1 MYGLPTST
9 ERKQQLPKK
18 AIYAKFDLP
27 TARRENFDA
36 DIARIDIVAVISPAT
51 IPALGEGAEVKGVYV
66 VDVQMKRR
74 EYDAKNILL
83 LNRLIAQNMLFALRY
98 EDQVQFAIFH
108 TKLFTTVWQPVEHAT
123 LPLSGLNLDAVWEN
137 MVKHIGQIEVAGDN
151 SLAQKTRLA
160 MMTVFATIAGCA
172 VICGFTVWCCIS
184 LVNRERQQIYVL
196 DGDIP
201 FLAERAAVDGG
212 GLDARD
218 AKALRAL
225 ADALQFVFM

>member
-51 IPALGEGAEVKGVYV
+51 IPALGEGTEVKGVYV

-83 LNRLIAQNMLFALRY
+83 LNRLIAQHMVFALRH

-108 TKLFTTVWQPVEHAT
+108 TKLFTTVWQPVEHVT

-137 MVKHIGQIEVAGDN
+137 IVKEIGQIEVADGRTLVEQIADN
-151 SLAQKTRLA
+151 DQRAKLLAQI
-160 MMTVFATIAGCA
+160 ATLERKMA
-172 VICGFTVWCCIS
+172 
-184 LVNRERQQIYVL
+184 NEKQPRRKREYFEQIKKL
-196 DGDIP
+196 KGNII
-201 FLAERAAVDGG
+201 
-212 GLDARD
+212 
-218 AKALRAL
+218 
-225 ADALQFVFM
+225 

>member
-83 LNRLIAQNMLFALRY
+83 LNRLIAQHMVFALRH

-108 TKLFTTVWQPVEHAT
+108 TKLFTTAWQPVEHVT

-151 SLAQKTRLA
+151 SLVTQIAEDDQRAKLLTQI
-160 MMTVFATIAGCA
+160 ATLERKMA
-172 VICGFTVWCCIS
+172 
-184 LVNRERQQIYVL
+184 NEKQPRRKREYFEQIKKL
-196 DGDIP
+196 KGEI
-201 FLAERAAVDGG
+201 
-212 GLDARD
+212 
-218 AKALRAL
+218 
-225 ADALQFVFM
+225 